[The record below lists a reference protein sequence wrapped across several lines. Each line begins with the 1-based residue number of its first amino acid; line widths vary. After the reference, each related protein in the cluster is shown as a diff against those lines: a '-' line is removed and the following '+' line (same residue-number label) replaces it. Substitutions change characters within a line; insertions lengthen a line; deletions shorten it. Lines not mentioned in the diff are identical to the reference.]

1 MVKRGFWGEL
11 AAAALACAFLIVAG
25 YAEAAN
31 KPPAPAPAAAAP
43 AAAAPTGPTRRA
55 FVLGV
60 QRYSDPQI
68 QRLNRSDTD
77 ATDIAADLEQ
87 LGFDKKNITLATDL
101 RAKPDFDKRF
111 DAFLTSV
118 QEGDLVF
125 FFFSGHGIGV
135 EESDTNYLLFADL
148 KSLFTFTHDKLPDP
162 EKRQPEIVSLRMPS
176 FVGAYQAEEI
186 VKNGVSAAEVLQ
198 SIARRKPKA
207 AFIVLDACRSL
218 AVQTTDVRSTIRSAD
233 SGSRLIP
240 SKDLAPGFMVLYS
253 ASFGEQAV
261 ESFGRSDIR
270 RNSLFTEVLRSEM
283 QRPGQTLLALADR
296 VRLVTRA
303 FATNEGYQQDPESF
317 QNLAGAEDFMLID
330 GIGAERFPFSTDK
343 CEGSQADWE
352 QISQQPQR
360 EALERHRRRFA
371 SCATAELARRALVN
385 LVSSSEEPVPP
396 PVGSNNELDKCDL
409 LAAADNDPA
418 RPPEAPGVPLAKID
432 TDAAREACNTS
443 IKRNP
448 RIVRYLFNLGR
459 TEQAAA
465 NAMRLDD
472 PARAETL
479 RRAYAALNDAA
490 TRGYVAALYN
500 LAIQLDYGQPSD
512 TDNERANKLL
522 KQAAEQ
528 GFPLAAYTLGL
539 RYEEG
544 TFGLERDVARA
555 YEWLAKAAESGVV
568 PAMVEVGQALW
579 AARGVSPRNPRR
591 AVEWLQRAAEAGS
604 NTAKYD
610 LGVHYYWGFQIFDEN
625 NEPTPTSVIADE
637 TQSLLW
643 FGRGAEAGDPASQY
657 QLAYLM
663 EKGRGL
669 PNPQPEISERYY
681 RLAAKGG
688 NEDAEIDFADRLRL
702 GRMLVKP
709 ENGGEEAVDLLQRAL
724 SQESARA
731 ARRLALI
738 YRNGELGEPKSPLKA
753 MKYAYQAIELST
765 RNDPTTDDGDPMNE
779 IQAGILLAEMARNHE
794 AEDDNGN
801 LLLTNDEIDRL
812 ERYYGKVDPVT
823 RKVKIRRIEAPL
835 SCGGFTHT
843 KPVWIW
849 DWGRNE
855 SPTEPQ
861 VRSIERD
868 SRGCTIDATLRA
880 TLIASYQTAK
890 KSNVPFADLIQQQIM
905 AAAAADA
912 ARNQRQKR

>member
-1 MVKRGFWGEL
+1 MLEHGFWVKL
-11 AAAALACAFLIVAG
+11 AAAAFACAFLTTADFAG
-25 YAEAAN
+25 AAN
-31 KPPAPAPAAAAP
+31 KSPPAPATTTPAP
-43 AAAAPTGPTRRA
+43 APTGPMRRA

-60 QRYSDPQI
+60 QHYSDPQI

-77 ATDIAADLEQ
+77 ATDVAADLEQ

-101 RAKPDFDKRF
+101 RAKADFDKRF
-111 DAFLTSV
+111 DAFLTTV
-118 QEGDLVF
+118 QEGDFVF

-162 EKRQPEIVSLRMPS
+162 ERRQPEIVSLRMPS
-176 FVGAYQAEEI
+176 FVGPYQAEEI

-198 SIARRKPKA
+198 AIARRKPKA

-218 AVQTTDVRSTIRSAD
+218 AIQTNDVRSTVISAA
-233 SGSRLIP
+233 SGSRLVP
-240 SKDLAPGFMVLYS
+240 SKDLASGFMVLYS

-261 ESFGRSDIR
+261 ESFGRSDNR

-283 QRPGQTLLALADR
+283 QRPGQTLLALGDR

-303 FATNEGYQQDPESF
+303 SASNEGYQQDPETY
-317 QNLAGAEDFMLID
+317 QNLGGSDDFKLID
-330 GIGAERFPFSTDK
+330 GIGAERFPVSADR

-371 SCATAELARRALVN
+371 SCATAEFARRALVN
-385 LVSSSEEPVPP
+385 LVSSSEEPVPA
-396 PVGSNNELDKCDL
+396 PVVGDNQLDKCDA

-418 RPPEAPGVPLAKID
+418 RPPEAPGAPLAKID
-432 TDAAREACNTS
+432 TDAAREACNLS

-448 RIVRYLFNLGR
+448 RVVRFLFNLGR

-479 RRAYAALNDAA
+479 RRALAALNDAA
-490 TRGYVAALYN
+490 ARGYVAALYN
-500 LAIQLDYGQPSD
+500 LAIQLDYGQPTD

-522 KQAAEQ
+522 MQAAEQ

-539 RYEEG
+539 RYADG
-544 TFGLERDVARA
+544 SFGLERDIARS

-568 PAMVEVGQALW
+568 PAMVQVGQDLW
-579 AARGVSPRNPRR
+579 YARGVAGRNPRR
-591 AVEWLQRAAEAGS
+591 AVEWLQRAADAGN
-604 NTAKYD
+604 NTAKFD
-610 LGVHYYWGFQIFDEN
+610 LGVHYFWGFLIYDEN
-625 NEPTPTSVIADE
+625 GEPTPASVVADK

-643 FGRGAEAGDPASQY
+643 FGRGAEAGDAASQF

-663 EKGRGL
+663 EKGHGL

-688 NEDAEIDFADRLRL
+688 DEDAEITFAERLRS
-702 GRMLVKP
+702 GRVLVKP

-724 SQESARA
+724 SQDSARA
-731 ARRLALI
+731 ARRLAQI

-753 MKYAYQAIELST
+753 LRYAYQAIDLAT
-765 RNDPTTDDGDPMNE
+765 RSDPTTDDGNPMNE

-794 AEDDNGN
+794 AEDVNGN
-801 LLLTNDEIDRL
+801 PLLTDAEIDRL

-823 RKVKIRRIEAPL
+823 RTVKIRRINVPL
-835 SCGGFTHT
+835 QCAGFTDT
-843 KPVWIW
+843 KPIWIW
-849 DWGRNE
+849 DWGRDE

-861 VRSIERD
+861 IRSIERD
-868 SRGCTIDATLRA
+868 EHGCTIDATLRG

-890 KSNVPFADLIQQQIM
+890 KSNVPFADLIEQQII
-905 AAAAADA
+905 AAAAVQD
-912 ARNQRQKR
+912 QKRNPRR